1 MLTVQ
6 YAFGSLGPRLDLK
19 RMNPTLIYVHIPKTA
34 GTTLYSILKKNF
46 ERARIFFS
54 HSAADLASLPA
65 EERVRLQLI
74 RGHFPYG
81 IHRCLSQ
88 PFEYITILRDPIER
102 TISNYYYVLR
112 SPDHHLHNRLVTQKI
127 GLKEYVIESSNK
139 QLDNGQ
145 TRMISGDGFQAPFGR
160 CGRELLEQA
169 KHNLQ
174 HSFSVVGLT
183 ERFDETVLLMARRFG
198 WKRTHYVRRNTTEK
212 RLPGEQLDPEILEA
226 VRALNALDLE
236 LYAFATTLFERAVS
250 EQFLFN
256 WKLAGYR
263 AGNRLRTALRVQSRA

>member
-1 MLTVQ
+1 MT
-6 YAFGSLGPRLDLK
+6 
-19 RMNPTLIYVHIPKTA
+19 PTLIYVHIPKTA
-34 GTTLYSILKKNF
+34 GTTLYSILKRNL
-46 ERARIFFS
+46 ERDRIFFA
-54 HSAADLASLPA
+54 HTAADLASLPA

-88 PFEYITILRDPIER
+88 PVEYITILRDPIER

-112 SPDHHLHNRLVTQKI
+112 SPDHHLHERVVSQKM
-127 GLKEYVIESSNK
+127 GLKEYILECPNK

-145 TRMISGDGFQAPFGR
+145 ARMISGDGFQAPFGK

-174 HSFSVVGLT
+174 NSFSVVGLT

-198 WKRTHYVRRNTTEK
+198 WKRTHYVRRNATEK
-212 RLPGEQLDPEILEA
+212 RLPREQLDPEILEA
-226 VRALNALDLE
+226 VKAINALDLE
-236 LYAFATTLFERAVS
+236 LYAFAKTLFERAVG
-250 EQFLFN
+250 EQSLFN
-256 WKLAGYR
+256 WRLAGYR
-263 AGNRLRTALRVQSRA
+263 ATNRIRAALRA